1 MNVINKFLIPALAL
15 GMFAACSDDNKFE
28 GPETPD
34 NVDGLY
40 MSLTVSPAS
49 MSRTASPS
57 NLTEAGQT
65 GENNVNNL
73 LLILVDKN
81 STVVDYARVSG
92 GDNLKKSETDGSYT
106 ATGQF
111 NRNNMISYLQTTP
124 GNNDTKFYVVCNPT
138 DAQEFTVGQN
148 INDFICN
155 KTPETYWTSS
165 KFVMS
170 NSKPSTVTLP
180 TLADVQAGMYSTA
193 ATAFKI
199 ADTEVERVV
208 ARFDYAEKVT
218 DSQVKGSEGNYYYE
232 LTKARTDKAEGVL
245 HVSIKQLNLV
255 NMGKAFYLF
264 KRVNSN
270 GLKST
275 AATMFGAET
284 KDNYVVGPWGAEK
297 AALNASTDDFDE
309 YFYYSVLDNKKWGAF
324 TNVSDI
330 VKTDNK
336 RGDATG
342 NVEATEGNYYFWR
355 YCLTNNLPHDPK
367 VTQKNGN
374 TTGIIFRAEIT
385 TPDTEGNLKT
395 AMAAGDPLYA
405 YAGQII
411 GNYTALKELIVKD
424 PAHAI
429 SVAYNNSGLTN
440 EQKGA
445 TTATDDINTALVAN
459 KFTIYKATNGHYYCD
474 YYYWNRHNDNGKEN
488 EMGPMEFAVVRNNI
502 YKLAVTEIAKLGHP
516 TIKSDDPDPIK
527 PDTPDETSDFYM
539 KVKVSIKKWG
549 VRVNNISFK

>member
-34 NVDGLY
+34 NIDGLY

-49 MSRTASPS
+49 LSRTASPS
-57 NLTEAGQT
+57 SITEDGQT
-65 GENNVNNL
+65 NENNVNNL

-81 STVVDYARVSG
+81 STVVDYARVST
-92 GDNLKKSETDGSYT
+92 GDNLTEQNGTYT

-111 NRNNMISYLQTTP
+111 NRNNMISYLQTNP

-148 INDFICN
+148 IDNFICK
-155 KTPETYWTSS
+155 KTPQTYWTSN
-165 KFVMS
+165 KFLMS

-180 TLADVQAGMYSTA
+180 TLANVQAGMYSTA
-193 ATAFKI
+193 DKAFEIAT
-199 ADTEVERVV
+199 TEVERVV

-218 DSQVKGSEGNYYYE
+218 DSQVKGTEGNYYYE
-232 LTKARTDKAEGVL
+232 LTKARADKADGVL
-245 HVSIKQLNLV
+245 RVSIKQLNLV
-255 NMGKAFYLF
+255 NMGKEFYLF
-264 KRVNSN
+264 KRVNSD
-270 GLKST
+270 GLKT
-275 AATMFGAET
+275 TDAKMFGAET
-284 KDNYVVGPWGAEK
+284 ATNYVVGPWGLEK
-297 AALNASTDDFDE
+297 AALNASGDAFDT
-309 YFYYSVLDNKKWGAF
+309 YFYYSVLDNTKWGDF

-330 VKTDNK
+330 VTDTNK
-336 RGDATG
+336 RGDKTG
-342 NVEATEGNYYFWR
+342 SLSATEGNYYFWR

-385 TPDTEGNLKT
+385 TPDTEGDLKT
-395 AMAAGDPLYA
+395 AMQAGDALYA

-411 GNYTALKELIVKD
+411 GNYAALKSLILKD

-429 SVAYNNSGLTN
+429 SVAFNNSGLT
-440 EQKGA
+440 EDQKGA
-445 TTATDDINTALVAN
+445 TTATDAINTALVAN
-459 KFTIYKATNGHYYCD
+459 KFTIYKATSGHYYCD
-474 YYYWNRHNDNGKEN
+474 YYYWNRHNDNGLEN

-516 TIKSDDPDPIK
+516 TIKTDDPDPIK

-549 VRVNNISFK
+549 VRVNNIKF

>member
-34 NVDGLY
+34 NIDGLY

-49 MSRTASPS
+49 LSRTASPS
-57 NLTEAGQT
+57 SITEDGQT
-65 GENNVNNL
+65 DENNVNNL

-81 STVVDYARVSG
+81 STVVDYARVSAG
-92 GDNLKKSETDGSYT
+92 NNLTKEDNGSYT

-111 NRNNMISYLQTTP
+111 NRNNMISYLQTNP
-124 GNNDTKFYVVCNPT
+124 NSNDTKFYVVCNPT

-148 INDFICN
+148 IDNFICK
-155 KTPETYWTSS
+155 KTPQTYWTSN
-165 KFVMS
+165 KFLMS
-170 NSKPSTVTLP
+170 NSKPSTVNLP
-180 TLADVQAGMYSTA
+180 TLANVQAGMYSTA
-193 ATAFKI
+193 DKAFEI

-208 ARFDYAEKVT
+208 ARFDYAENVT
-218 DSQVKGSEGNYYYE
+218 DSQVKGTEGNYYYE
-232 LTKARTDKAEGVL
+232 LTKARADKADGVL
-245 HVSIKQLNLV
+245 RVSIKQLNLV
-255 NMGKAFYLF
+255 NMGKEFYLF
-264 KRVNSN
+264 KRVNSD
-270 GLKST
+270 GLKT
-275 AATMFGAET
+275 TDATMFGAET
-284 KDNYVVGPWGAEK
+284 ATNYVVGPWGLEK
-297 AALNASTDDFDE
+297 AALNASGDAFDT
-309 YFYYSVLDNKKWGAF
+309 YFYYSVLDNTQWGNF

-330 VKTDNK
+330 VTDTNK
-336 RGDATG
+336 RGDKTG
-342 NVEATEGNYYFWR
+342 SLSATEGNYYFWR

-385 TPDTEGNLKT
+385 TPDTEGDLKT
-395 AMAAGDPLYA
+395 AMQAGDALYA

-411 GNYTALKELIVKD
+411 GNYAALKSFISND

-429 SVAYNNSGLTN
+429 SVAFNNSGLT
-440 EQKGA
+440 EDQKGA
-445 TTATDDINTALVAN
+445 TTATDAINTALVAN
-459 KFTIYKATNGHYYCD
+459 KFTIYKATSGHYYCD
-474 YYYWNRHNDNGKEN
+474 YYYWNRHNDNGLEN